1 MMRYYNF
8 VVSIEVSDRPKVMKY
23 LKKISHSGDLLMLGD
38 SLGLDG
44 DELKRNLSSDTFIFD
59 LASDWIAR
67 KYRVDEVGTPTWK
80 LLAQVLEDVGQTGL
94 ANDISRQEF

>member
-1 MMRYYNF
+1 MVLMNGF
-8 VVSIEVSDRPKVMKY
+8 VVSIEVSNRPKVMKY
-23 LKKISHSGDLLMLGD
+23 LKRISHSGDLLMLGD

-59 LASDWIAR
+59 LVSDWISR
-67 KYRVDEVGTPTWK
+67 KHRVDEVGTPTWK

-94 ANDISRQEF
+94 ANDIRRQEF